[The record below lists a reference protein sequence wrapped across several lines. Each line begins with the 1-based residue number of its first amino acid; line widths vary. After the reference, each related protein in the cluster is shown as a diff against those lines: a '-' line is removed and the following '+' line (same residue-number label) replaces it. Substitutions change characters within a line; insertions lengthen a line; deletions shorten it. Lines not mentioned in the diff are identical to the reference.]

1 MIRIPKPKTLLLAA
15 LANFLAWTPP
25 LTAAPLQLASHQAVY
40 DLKLEELSTNSG
52 IEAVRGRIV
61 LRLEQQCEG
70 IIMNQRMVLEMV
82 NIEGGAIVSDYNLST
97 WEDNE
102 GNIMRFDMSNRL
114 NGQQIDKYS
123 GVAQRQEGTAS
134 VTFSEPA
141 QDDMELPATVVFPAE
156 HTRSIIEAALS
167 GENLLSAKVFDGN
180 GAEGLSDTLAVIGK
194 KKTFADPSDVL
205 EELKDRSYWPLQ
217 LSFFDLR
224 EQMNEPDYEVG
235 MKMFENGVAMDL
247 RLKYQEFS
255 LNGKMSNFSFLEP
268 EKCSSE

>member
-1 MIRIPKPKTLLLAA
+1 MIKITKPKILLLAGI
-15 LANFLAWTPP
+15 ANLLAWTAP

-40 DLKLEELSTNSG
+40 DLKLEELSANSG

-70 IIMNQRMVLEMV
+70 MIMNQRMVLEMV
-82 NIEGGAIVSDYNLST
+82 NIEGGTIISDYNLST
-97 WEDNE
+97 WEDKE

-123 GVAQRQEGTAS
+123 GVAQRHQGKAS
-134 VTFSEPA
+134 VTFSEPE
-141 QDDMELPATVVFPAE
+141 QDDMELPVTVVFPAE

-167 GENLLSAKVFDGN
+167 DQNLLSAKVFDGN

-194 KKTFADPSDVL
+194 RKSFTDPSEVL
-205 EELKDRSYWPLQ
+205 MELKDQTYWPLQ

-235 MKMFENGVAMDL
+235 MKMFENGVATDL
-247 RLKYQEFS
+247 RLKYQDFS
-255 LNGKMSNFSFLEP
+255 LSGKMSDFSFLEP
-268 EKCSSE
+268 EKCS